1 MKRVLFVL
9 TNCDT
14 LGNTGRKTG
23 FHLSEMTHPYFVL
36 ADAGWAVEFASI
48 EGGEVPVDPNSLD
61 CSDVSN
67 NRFMN
72 DPELLNEIAH
82 TLAISELDA
91 EEYDAIYFAGG
102 HGAMWDLPHS
112 STLALLVSDIYEQGG
127 VVAAV
132 CHGPAAFVNVTLS
145 DGTALVEG
153 KKLTSFTNTEEMQ
166 VEADKIVPFALQSRL
181 EEQGGIFVEGA
192 PFSENVVVSEQLITG
207 QNPASAMLLG
217 KELLNTL
224 TLSLRSAS

>member
-1 MKRVLFVL
+1 
-9 TNCDT
+9 
-14 LGNTGRKTG
+14 
-23 FHLSEMTHPYFVL
+23 MTHPYFVL